1 MIKFNEKD
9 YKNVIAHYHDQAM
22 NYCLSVLNGEIVAG
36 ELIQYACLRH
46 LNDLKRI
53 DNDESFPYIYLT
65 KRAEGMIKFA
75 EMIPD
80 VNTGEYRPLAG
91 FQKFILSMMEGWGD
105 PEIDGSRF
113 KINLISMARANGK
126 SDLASWISLRDFLMG
141 RPKNTRQII
150 VASLSVA
157 QSETVYSY
165 IRKAWHSLARTPY
178 FKQFSKLVDDNSQEM
193 RISSQNTKL
202 IKLSAESK
210 AGGNSYHPSLIV
222 LDEWHTF
229 KDRGFVDSLTSGN
242 IMNPNARFVYIST
255 AGIDPR
261 VPMREDYSNYS
272 ERLKN
277 GTIDDTV
284 LFLCWEQDSD
294 EEAYKPETYMKSNP
308 LYEVPSRAK
317 VLANTLPKKR
327 AEFENNGDLPKFLVY
342 QMNRWQNAKK
352 NAYIPLELLNKAVS
366 DEPFSFDGRDVYI
379 GYDASLAND
388 DTSLVFVFP
397 YQTKLGVNR
406 FYVYQ
411 HTWVPTKQA
420 GGLEAKIKADGINYR
435 QAETEGYA
443 TVTQNR
449 FGTVNQDEVYHYMLN
464 FIEKHQLKVQ
474 AIGYDS
480 WGTGSF
486 IRAVEDRKDE
496 WLLFPIRQ
504 GAKSLSEPTK
514 FLQDSFNEGIIT
526 ISNDRVLKAGLS
538 NAVLTSKDNQ
548 LLIDKN
554 VNSAKIDMVDALID
568 ALYQGMLHY
577 TNWTQEKED
586 SKKVF
591 GGMNND
597 QINDYFHT
605 KFTF

>member
-1 MIKFNEKD
+1 MIQFNRED
-9 YKNVIAHYHDQAM
+9 YTLEIAQYDDDAM
-22 NYCLSVLNGEIVAG
+22 KYCLDVLEGRIVAG

-46 LNDLKRI
+46 LKDLKRI
-53 DNDESFPYIYLT
+53 TTDDSFVYKYDAE
-65 KRAEGMIKFA
+65 RAKGMIKFA
-75 EMIPD
+75 ELIPD
-80 VNTGEYRPLAG
+80 INTGKYRPLAG
-91 FQKFILSMMEGWGD
+91 FQKFVLSEMNGWGD
-105 PEIDGSRF
+105 PTINGSRF
-113 KINLISMARANGK
+113 KTNSISMARANGK
-126 SDLASWISLRDFLMG
+126 TDIASWVALREFLMG
-141 RPKNTRQII
+141 QPKNTRQII
-150 VASLSVA
+150 VASLSVS
-157 QSETVYSY
+157 QTDQIYSY
-165 IRKAWHSLARTPY
+165 IRKAWNALKKTPY
-178 FKQFSKLVDDNSQEM
+178 FSTLAKEIDDNSQEM

-202 IKLSAESK
+202 VKLSAESK
-210 AGGNSYHPSLIV
+210 GGGNSYHPSLIIV
-222 LDEWHTF
+222 DEWHTF
-229 KDRGFVDSLTSGN
+229 SDRSFVDSLTSGN
-242 IMNPNARFVYIST
+242 IMNANARFLYIST
-255 AGIDPR
+255 SG
-261 VPMREDYSNYS
+261 VNVHCPMAEDYTNYS
-272 ERLKN
+272 EKLKN
-277 GTIDDTV
+277 GTLDDTI

-294 EEAYKPETYMKSNP
+294 KEAYKPETYMKSNP

-327 AEFENNGDLPKFLVY
+327 AEFEANGDLPKFLVY
-342 QMNRWQNAKK
+342 QMNRWQNAQK
-352 NAYIPLELLNKAVS
+352 NAYIPLDLLNKS
-366 DEPFSFDGRDVYI
+366 ISNEPFNFDNRDVYI

-480 WGTGSF
+480 WGAGSF

-526 ISNDRVLKAGLS
+526 IPNDRVLKAGLS

-605 KFTF
+605 EFTF